1 MWYYKPCNLSKL
13 LSLHTAEKEC
23 CVEGTFPE
31 TGGWCPCLCGC
42 PCRRWWLSLRWEGTY
57 QSRWTWEEE
66 TEREQSVGWNI
77 LSPGYISLLVY
88 LFLCV
93 RMHLCDIHG
102 GGLPSPIL
110 SQKGSNLA
118 LIKADAKSI
127 HCWRRVTTEHL
138 DQVLNTN
145 TLHQV
150 SWLRFKE

>member
-1 MWYYKPCNLSKL
+1 MVAVPEVGGNIPVKIDLGRRDIERTISRVEHFVPW
-13 LSLHTAEKEC
+13 LHKH
-23 CVEGTFPE
+23 
-31 TGGWCPCLCGC
+31 
-42 PCRRWWLSLRWEGTY
+42 
-57 QSRWTWEEE
+57 
-66 TEREQSVGWNI
+66 
-77 LSPGYISLLVY
+77 LVY
-88 LFLCV
+88 VFLCV

-150 SWLRFKE
+150 SWLCFKE